1 MNRDRAQGIERSL
14 TNRSRITN
22 GTRLL
27 EGIDGRTPSARRF
40 RDLIESF
47 SCDLGGMERLT
58 EAERALVKQAASVT
72 IRAEQL
78 QAAIVRGEVVDPDE
92 LIRLSNTSRR
102 LLASIR
108 RRAAP
113 KPTLSGY
120 LAAKQGAGQ

>member
-1 MNRDRAQGIERSL
+1 MSADGASVVQRPL
-14 TNRSRITN
+14 TARSRVTN
-22 GTRLL
+22 GTRSL
-27 EGIDGRTPSARRF
+27 EGIDGRSAGARRF
-40 RDLIESF
+40 RDLMESYGT
-47 SCDLGGMERLT
+47 DLGGLQHLS

-78 QAAIVRGEVVDPDE
+78 QAAIVRGEAVNPDE

>member
-1 MNRDRAQGIERSL
+1 MHKHRSDSIERSL
-14 TNRSRITN
+14 TNRSRVTN

-40 RDLIESF
+40 RDLIDSF
-47 SCDLGGMERLT
+47 ASDLGGMQQLS

-78 QAAIVRGEVVDPDE
+78 QAGIVRGETVDPDE

-120 LAAKQGAGQ
+120 LATKQGAGS

>member
-1 MNRDRAQGIERSL
+1 MQKHRSDGIERSL
-14 TNRSRITN
+14 TNRSRVTN

-40 RDLIESF
+40 RDLIDSF
-47 SCDLGGMERLT
+47 ASDLGGMQQLS

-78 QAAIVRGEVVDPDE
+78 QAGIVRGDAVDPDE

-113 KPTLSGY
+113 KPTLADH
-120 LAAKQGAGQ
+120 LAKRGVAP

>member
-1 MNRDRAQGIERSL
+1 MHKHRSDGIERSL
-14 TNRSRITN
+14 TNRSRVTN

-27 EGIDGRTPSARRF
+27 EGIDGRTPGARRF
-40 RDLIESF
+40 RDLIDSF
-47 SCDLGGMERLT
+47 ASDLGGAQDLS

-78 QAAIVRGEVVDPDE
+78 QAAIVRGEAVDPDE

-113 KPTLSGY
+113 KPTLTDY
-120 LAAKQGAGQ
+120 LAGKRGDAA